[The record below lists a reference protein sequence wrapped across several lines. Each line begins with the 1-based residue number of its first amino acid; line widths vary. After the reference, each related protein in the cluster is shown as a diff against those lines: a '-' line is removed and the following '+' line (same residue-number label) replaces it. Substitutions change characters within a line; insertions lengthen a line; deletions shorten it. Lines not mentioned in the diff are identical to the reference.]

1 MRPWAQSQVCCFFK
15 HLSIFFTFLISDQP
29 LSSWVIWALLGRI
42 LQDIVK
48 CNLDAIASILEQCR
62 KVSWLVEIGRTL
74 RFGREQKY
82 VRHIQCQL
90 WSSPWLSCT
99 QGWHPNLASHGKI
112 AHKSPE
118 DQYQSAVQLWTYLFG
133 DVDTII
139 AISTS
144 DLEPKGCFCFF
155 CYLAA
160 LNILWWLIAPPP
172 VEKVDIKSFILLL
185 SPSSS
190 KLPVKAIVPFRRT
203 M

>member
-1 MRPWAQSQVCCFFK
+1 MGYM
-15 HLSIFFTFLISDQP
+15 
-29 LSSWVIWALLGRI
+29 WALLGRI
-42 LQDIVK
+42 LQDIAK
-48 CNLDAIASILEQCR
+48 CNFDAIASILEQCR

-74 RFGREQKY
+74 RSGREQKY

-99 QGWHPNLASHGKI
+99 LGWHPNLASHGKI

-118 DQYQSAVQLWTYLFG
+118 DQYPSAVQLWTYLYG

-144 DLEPKGCFCFF
+144 DLDPKGCFCFF